1 MSLFVRSSR
10 VFARTSLTFS
20 RSTFSIANNTLP
32 RFVPTYATQYRYFCS
47 GTLKSPE
54 EIKNFEK
61 VPADKVTEKSHFSN
75 DLGLDS
81 LDTVEL
87 VLALENEFSIEIPD
101 DAANNINSVEEA
113 ISYLATNPHL
123 K

>member
-54 EIKNFEK
+54 EIKNRVLETVKNFEK
-61 VPADKVTEKSHFSN
+61 VPADKVTEK
-75 DLGLDS
+75 
-81 LDTVEL
+81 
-87 VLALENEFSIEIPD
+87 
-101 DAANNINSVEEA
+101 
-113 ISYLATNPHL
+113 
-123 K
+123 